1 MRSFDSV
8 FLKNGQKET
17 LLKGKIGQWTAFIRE
32 EGSLIGRSLCM
43 IDIQLFRQREQWYAK
58 LGLPYRRGYLLRG
71 PPGTGKTSLVQSIAS
86 KLNMN
91 VAILS
96 INSQMDD
103 ELIQYLLRTMPY
115 NSILLI
121 EDIDHCAGFK
131 NKPSKDSADA
141 SPSGDN
147 SGQPQLSMTG
157 ILNALDGVTA
167 QEGSMIFMSC
177 NNMDDIEPALLR
189 PGRID
194 IKMELGYADDDQIR
208 AMYYRFMNQDDKNS
222 TDADE
227 PKTKAPS
234 ASSSVST
241 ESTLTDLADVERF
254 VRAIPSGY
262 VTPAELQNFFICHLD
277 AIEVSPN
284 PIQHIIDLIPAFL
297 ETVKADRLHAE
308 KHQGVDKQ
316 HQQQQEEE
324 GDEEEGDEA

>member
-1 MRSFDSV
+1 
-8 FLKNGQKET
+8 
-17 LLKGKIGQWTAFIRE
+17 
-32 EGSLIGRSLCM
+32 
-43 IDIQLFRQREQWYAK
+43 
-58 LGLPYRRGYLLRG
+58 
-71 PPGTGKTSLVQSIAS
+71 
-86 KLNMN
+86 
-91 VAILS
+91 
-96 INSQMDD
+96 
-103 ELIQYLLRTMPY
+103 MPY

-131 NKPSKDSADA
+131 NKPSKDSTDA
-141 SPSGDN
+141 SSSGDS

-208 AMYYRFMNQDDKNS
+208 AMYYRFMDQDDN
-222 TDADE
+222 DADE
-227 PKTKAPS
+227 PKAKAPS
-234 ASSSVST
+234 TSSSVST

-297 ETVKADRLHAE
+297 DTVKADRLHAE

-316 HQQQQEEE
+316 QQQGDTTEEDDKEE
-324 GDEEEGDEA
+324 GDEEKAEAKAV